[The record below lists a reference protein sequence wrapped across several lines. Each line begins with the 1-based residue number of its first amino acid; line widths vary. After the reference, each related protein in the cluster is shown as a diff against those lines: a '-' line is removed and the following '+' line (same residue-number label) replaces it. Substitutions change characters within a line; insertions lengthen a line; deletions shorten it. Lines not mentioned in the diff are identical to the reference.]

1 MFKKASDK
9 EIGAYLSKLID
20 KKYPSTRQFCKAY
33 IEAEN
38 GVVNDEE
45 LRKKANRLW

>member
-20 KKYPSTRQFCKAY
+20 KKYRQERYFY
-33 IEAEN
+33 
-38 GVVNDEE
+38 
-45 LRKKANRLW
+45 